1 MEVRNPS
8 HETRT
13 YLLYVN
19 VQLFYLHQYLTIT
32 GGHLCVKARMW
43 CDSIYNTDISF
54 DTIKSRMA
62 VLFTGLYMHS
72 NSKISLGILMTINS
86 NDTL

>member
-32 GGHLCVKARMW
+32 GGHLCMKTRIW
-43 CDSIYNTDISF
+43 CDIIYNTDISF

-62 VLFTGLYMHS
+62 VLSGYTDD
-72 NSKISLGILMTINS
+72 ITNS